1 MIADPGKPDDHLRFL
16 CVDAFISNLVH
27 AQALKSALDLGLI
40 DQLQTETGGSLARI
54 QERWSGDSAGLDLLL
69 DLLNASGVITRSAA
83 QLRLTP
89 RFLEALPFRDLLE
102 AKLEFA
108 NHVAPDLIQLFAALI
123 ADPARFMREARIFHL
138 FGYHRC
144 FERTPENHQAT
155 SQWMR
160 FTTVLTRYEAR
171 ACMML
176 HDFKPYSR
184 ILDIGGNSGELVLQ
198 LCKRHP
204 RLEATVF
211 DLPVVCDVGYDHIRK
226 EPEAARIT
234 FQMGNAL
241 VDRLPTG
248 FDAVIFKSMLHDW
261 PDDEATRFIAN
272 ASRCLNPGGR
282 ILIFERARF
291 ESGSDPVP
299 YAMIPMLL
307 FFRSFRAPSF
317 YQEKLEQLGFFDITI
332 QMIQLEM
339 PFFLISGRSAGQP
352 RHVGDSNPSANYVFN
367 A

>member
-1 MIADPGKPDDHLRFL
+1 MTSDPEKPDEHLRFL
-16 CVDAFISNLVH
+16 CVDAFIANLVS
-27 AQALKSALDLGLI
+27 AQALKSGFDLGLI
-40 DQLQTETGGSLARI
+40 DQLNQAAGCSLAAIRD
-54 QERWSGDSAGLDLLL
+54 RWTGDTAGLDLLL
-69 DLLNASGVITRSAA
+69 DLLVANDVITRSAA

-108 NHVAPDLIQLFAALI
+108 NHVAPDLVQLFAALI
-123 ADPARFMREARIFHL
+123 ADPARFMREARIFQL

-144 FERTPENHQAT
+144 FERTRENYEAT
-155 SQWMR
+155 KQWMQ
-160 FTTVLTRYEAR
+160 FTTILTRYEAR
-171 ACMML
+171 ACMMV
-176 HDFKPYSR
+176 HDFKPYTR

-211 DLPVVCDVGYDHIRK
+211 DLPVVCDVGYDHIKK
-226 EPEAARIT
+226 EPEASRIT

-241 VDRLPTG
+241 VDRLPSG

-261 PDDEATRFIAN
+261 PDHEAARFIAN
-272 ASRCLNPGGR
+272 ASRCLNPGGQL
-282 ILIFERARF
+282 LIFERARF
-291 ESGSDPVP
+291 EPGGDPIP

-317 YQEKLEQLGFFDITI
+317 YQERFEKLGFLDIKI
-332 QMIQLEM
+332 RMIQLEM

-352 RHVGDSNPSANYVFN
+352 RDVGHADPIANHVFN